1 MKEFVLSLLLLFNL
15 GVIILVSYNMGR
27 VQGIK
32 AGVEYVNDN
41 YVITYRDTVPARL
54 AIDSTVVYKVR

>member
-1 MKEFVLSLLLLFNL
+1 MKKFVLSLLLSFNL
-15 GVIILVSYNMGR
+15 GIITLVSYNIGR

-32 AGVEYVNDN
+32 AGIEYVDDN